1 MLAAVTPFIPK
12 GKGRVPPLSVNGPAD
27 QVRGLCA
34 TCKEAYTWGM
44 QHGRIGQTFHD
55 HTLFTHVVMI
65 GNTKPANAKKGIKT
79 GNFIVQ

>member
-12 GKGRVPPLSVNGPAD
+12 GKGRVPPLSVNSPAD

-55 HTLFTHVVMI
+55 HTLFTHAVMI
-65 GNTKPANAKKGIKT
+65 GKANYYVTKS
-79 GNFIVQ
+79 NFRISAARL